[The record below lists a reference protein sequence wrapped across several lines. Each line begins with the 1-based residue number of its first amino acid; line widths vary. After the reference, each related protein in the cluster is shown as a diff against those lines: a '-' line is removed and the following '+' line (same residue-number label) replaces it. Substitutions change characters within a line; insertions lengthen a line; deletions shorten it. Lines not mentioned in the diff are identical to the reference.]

1 MSGIKLISTGS
12 ALPVREVTNFDMEK
26 LVETSDEWIS
36 TRTGISARRFC
47 SGEECHT
54 SLCLAAARQA
64 LERSGLRPEQIGV
77 CLVATLTQDTMT
89 PSTACVLQKELG
101 LPEDTVCFDLNAAC
115 AGFVYGLHTAECLLA
130 AASRKYGLVIGC
142 EVLSRITDFTD
153 RSTCVLF
160 GDGAGAA
167 ILEWGE
173 DYPSLCAVMGS
184 RGNRQVLM
192 IPGVNSGS
200 PNFIHMDGTDVFRF
214 AVDEL
219 PTCANEV
226 AAKAGINQGRHQPGP
241 GGPLCVPPGQP
252 AHPGLRHQKAQ
263 DRPCP
268 VRRQH
273 RPHRQYLCRQ
283 RPPAAGRAG
292 HIGGPALGPARSVR
306 RLRGRPDLG
315 RRPAAAGLTDAGSPN
330 SPSLFDSLTKELL

>member
-130 AASRKYGLVIGC
+130 AASRKCGLVIGC

-192 IPGVNSGS
+192 IPGVNTGS
-200 PNFIHMDGTDVFRF
+200 PNFIHMDGKEVFRF
-214 AVDEL
+214 AVDVL
-219 PTCANEV
+219 PKCAKEV
-226 AAKAGINQGRHQPGP
+226 AAKAGISLDQVDRFVFHQANQRI
-241 GGPLCVPPGQP
+241 LDY
-252 AHPGLRHQKAQ
+252 AIKKLKI
-263 DRPCP
+263 D
-268 VRRQH
+268 
-273 RPHRQYLCRQ
+273 
-283 RPPAAGRAG
+283 
-292 HIGGPALGPARSVR
+292 PARCAGNIARTGNTSAASVPLLLDELVTSGA
-306 RLRGRPDLG
+306 LRSGQRALCAG
-315 RRPAAAGLTDAGSPN
+315 FGGGLTWAGA
-330 SPSLFDSLTKELL
+330 LLQLA

>member
-36 TRTGISARRFC
+36 TRTGILARRFC

-101 LPEDTVCFDLNAAC
+101 LAEDTVCFDLNAAC

-192 IPGVNSGS
+192 IPGVNTGS
-200 PNFIHMDGTDVFRF
+200 PNFIHMDGKEVFRF
-214 AVDEL
+214 AVDVL
-219 PTCANEV
+219 PKCAKEV
-226 AAKAGINQGRHQPGP
+226 AAKAGISLDQVDRFVFHQANQRI
-241 GGPLCVPPGQP
+241 LDY
-252 AHPGLRHQKAQ
+252 AIKKLKI
-263 DRPCP
+263 D
-268 VRRQH
+268 
-273 RPHRQYLCRQ
+273 
-283 RPPAAGRAG
+283 
-292 HIGGPALGPARSVR
+292 PARCAGNIARTGNTSAASVPLLLDELVTSGA
-306 RLRGRPDLG
+306 LRSGQRALCAG
-315 RRPAAAGLTDAGSPN
+315 FGGGLTWAGA
-330 SPSLFDSLTKELL
+330 LLQLA

>member
-64 LERSGLRPEQIGV
+64 LERSGLHPEQIGV

-192 IPGVNSGS
+192 IPGVNTGS
-200 PNFIHMDGTDVFRF
+200 PNFIHMDGKEVFRF
-214 AVDEL
+214 AVDVL
-219 PTCANEV
+219 PKCAKEV
-226 AAKAGINQGRHQPGP
+226 AAKAGISLDQVDRFVFHQANQRI
-241 GGPLCVPPGQP
+241 LDYAVKK
-252 AHPGLRHQKAQ
+252 LKI
-263 DRPCP
+263 D
-268 VRRQH
+268 
-273 RPHRQYLCRQ
+273 
-283 RPPAAGRAG
+283 
-292 HIGGPALGPARSVR
+292 PARCAGNIARTGNTSAASVPLLLDELVTSGA
-306 RLRGRPDLG
+306 LRSGQRALCAG
-315 RRPAAAGLTDAGSPN
+315 FGGGLTWAGA
-330 SPSLFDSLTKELL
+330 LLQLA